1 MASSMNRLSRVR
13 PRQQRTQFTQKATC
27 ALDASKLP
35 EAQNGFTLTD
45 TPLKLMRSN
54 LIISFKPTLSRLT

>member
-45 TPLKLMRSN
+45 TPSALSMIQALMQ
-54 LIISFKPTLSRLT
+54 IIRILPLT